1 VYLDLKHA
9 KLEVFMKK
17 TMLVFV
23 SFAFLLAACSSGA
36 APSAAPAATQALAV
50 TAAPVATEAAAATGA
65 PAVTQP
71 AAAGATVYK
80 LVPGQSVLQ
89 YEVGETFLNQGNVFN
104 LAVGRTSQVA
114 GEVTL
119 DPAAPQNSSLGTI
132 AADISQFASDSD
144 RRDNAIRGRYLE
156 SSKYPTVT
164 FKPTAIEGLPQSYQ
178 DGQEITFKVS
188 GDLTI
193 RDVTK
198 PVSFDVT
205 AKLSGGTLSGQ
216 AVTTILMSDFGF
228 GPISIAGILNT
239 EDQAKVTLNFVARSG
254 G

>member
-1 VYLDLKHA
+1 
-9 KLEVFMKK
+9 MKK

-23 SFAFLLAACSSGA
+23 TLIFLLAACSSGA
-36 APSAAPAATQALAV
+36 TPTAMQVSPTDAPVMTEAPAATEVAAV
-50 TAAPVATEAAAATGA
+50 TEA

-80 LVPGQSVLQ
+80 LVPGESVLQ

-119 DPAAPQNSSLGTI
+119 DPATPQNSALGTFT
-132 AADISQFASDSD
+132 ADISQFASDSD

-164 FKPTAIEGLPQSYQ
+164 FKPTAVEGLPQTYQ
-178 DGQEITFKVS
+178 EGQEITFKVS

-198 PVSFDVT
+198 PASFDVT
-205 AKLSGGTLSGQ
+205 AKLSGGALSGQ

-239 EDQAKVTLNFVARSG
+239 EDQAKITLTFVARSDA
-254 G
+254 

>member
-1 VYLDLKHA
+1 
-9 KLEVFMKK
+9 
-17 TMLVFV
+17 
-23 SFAFLLAACSSGA
+23 
-36 APSAAPAATQALAV
+36 
-50 TAAPVATEAAAATGA
+50 
-65 PAVTQP
+65 
-71 AAAGATVYK
+71 
-80 LVPGQSVLQ
+80 VLQ

-119 DPAAPQNSSLGTI
+119 DPAAPQNSSLGTFT
-132 AADISQFASDSD
+132 ADISQFASDSD

-156 SSKYPTVT
+156 SSKYPIVT
-164 FKPTAIEGLPQSYQ
+164 FKPTTVEGLPQTYQ
-178 DGQEITFKVS
+178 EGQEITFKVS

-205 AKLSGGTLSGQ
+205 AKLSGGALSGQ

-239 EDQAKVTLNFVARSG
+239 EDQAKITLTFVARSDA
-254 G
+254 